1 MIEAILLTVAVVF
14 AVLGICDFI
23 HTVRSFFLFPEIKTE
38 SFCVLF
44 LKDGYAQNQ
53 LRYFAAK
60 LRWYGNEYCNKIIAV
75 TDDLRDTEI
84 AMCERYCYC
93 SDICLC
99 RLDEICE
106 KLNFIIGETNEGN

>member
-1 MIEAILLTVAVVF
+1 MIEAIFLTVAVIF
-14 AVLGICDFI
+14 TVLGICDFI
-23 HTVRSFFLFPEIKTE
+23 HTVRSFFLFPKIKTE

-60 LRWYGNEYCNKIIAV
+60 LRWYGNGYCDRIIAV
-75 TDDLRDTEI
+75 TDELCDTEI
-84 AMCERYCYC
+84 ALCERYCYC

-99 RLDEICE
+99 RLEEIDD
-106 KLNFIIGETNEGN
+106 KLNFITGETDE